1 MNRGF
6 HGVLGLA
13 IAVAALT
20 PADGP
25 ALAQEPARQAEPAF
39 AAAYAAFAEGYRQ
52 ADPAA
57 VAALYAPDAFYLSPG
72 SEIAQ
77 GEVARH
83 FAWLSSFDPGAG
95 PVIEFE
101 IVDREVSGGLAYDI
115 GYYTIRRPDAA
126 AGSGSR
132 GKFIVIWKQ
141 AADGTWKIHAD
152 GFSEVRESAAATGEG
167 K

>member
-1 MNRGF
+1 MESTMNRGF
-6 HGVLGLA
+6 HGVLGTAL
-13 IAVAALT
+13 AVAALA
-20 PADGP
+20 PADRQ
-25 ALAQEPARQAEPAF
+25 ALAQEPAPRAEPAF
-39 AAAYAAFAEGYRQ
+39 EAAYAAFAEGYRQ
-52 ADPAA
+52 ADAAA
-57 VAALYAPDAFYLSPG
+57 VAP
-72 SEIAQ
+72 
-77 GEVARH
+77 H

-95 PVIEFE
+95 PVIEFD
-101 IVDREVSGGLAYDI
+101 IVDRDVSSGLAYDI

-152 GFSEVRESAAATGEG
+152 GFSEVRESAAAAGEG